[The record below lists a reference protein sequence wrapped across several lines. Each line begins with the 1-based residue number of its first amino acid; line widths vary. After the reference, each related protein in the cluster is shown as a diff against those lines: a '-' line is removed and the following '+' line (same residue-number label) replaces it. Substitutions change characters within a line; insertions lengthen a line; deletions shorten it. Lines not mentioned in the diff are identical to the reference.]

1 MLIKD
6 ARCTVYNLAMDNKNY
21 VLITAARNEEEYIEA
36 TIESVLSQTI
46 LPKKWVIV
54 SDASID
60 STDDIVKRHLEHTD
74 IIEFIRKEMDTNE
87 QFDFAS
93 KVFALNAGYERI
105 KDYGYRYI
113 GHLDADITMEPDYY
127 EKIISKFNG
136 NKMLGIAG
144 GFIYETMAGCFKCR
158 PYNTSRSVA
167 GAIQLF
173 RRECYEQIGGFI
185 PLRMGG
191 EDTYAEVVAR
201 KKGWKVQSFPE
212 IVVYHHKVGNLA
224 RGKVREC
231 FRKGM
236 AAYSLGSHPLFEVV
250 KSIRRGGEKPYG
262 ISFFSRIIGFAWP
275 YLWRQDRLVSDE
287 FIEFMRKEQLTQ
299 LRNFIMRR
307 GSLA

>member
-1 MLIKD
+1 LII
-6 ARCTVYNLAMDNKNY
+6 RELNLDQKNY
-21 VLITAARNEEEYIEA
+21 VLITAARNEEDYIDA
-36 TIESVLSQTI
+36 TIKSVLSQKV

-54 SDASID
+54 SDG
-60 STDDIVKRHLEHTD
+60 STDNTDKIIKEHLAHSN
-74 IIEFIRKEMDTNE
+74 IIEFVRREAGNNK
-87 QFDFAS
+87 QFDIAS
-93 KVFALNAGYERI
+93 KVFALNTGRELVKGYLY
-105 KDYGYRYI
+105 DYI
-113 GHLDADITMEPDYY
+113 GHLDADITMERDYY
-127 EKIISKFNG
+127 EKIIGKFQED
-136 NKMLGIAG
+136 KALGIAG
-144 GFIYETMAGCFKCR
+144 GFIYEPVAGCFKCR

-173 RRECYEQIGGFI
+173 RRECYEHIGGFI

-212 IVVYHHKVGNLA
+212 IVVRHHKVGNLS

-250 KSIRRGGEKPYG
+250 KSIRRGVEKPYG
-262 ISFFSRIIGFAWP
+262 ISVLSRMIGFMWP
-275 YLWRQDRLVSDE
+275 YLCGQERLVSDE
-287 FIEFMRKEQLTQ
+287 FIKFMRKEQLIQ

-307 GSLA
+307 GSRA